1 MMNTSKI
8 GMYALYEYESD
19 WSVVSDFVVCM
30 HIRNFISPH
39 ILKMEYGL
47 ANEME
52 QYETKYKA
60 RQLLGHVEADSKKNK
75 MSKKGSIVGTSY
87 FSKMVSGFQ

>member
-1 MMNTSKI
+1 
-8 GMYALYEYESD
+8 MYL
-19 WSVVSDFVVCM
+19 VSCRD
-30 HIRNFISPH
+30 FISPH

-60 RQLLGHVEADSKKNK
+60 RQLLGVVDDNATKTSKTTKQQR
-75 MSKKGSIVGTSY
+75 STSY
-87 FSKMVSGFQ
+87 FSKIVGGF